1 MSFPVAHLS
10 LHAVHERFFALK
22 LEGENLGS
30 DGEAW
35 RSRKA
40 EELRRLRSALGRF
53 RAIRSMEGE
62 APEKRSEELTK
73 LSLVAEQNGWDF
85 ERSILQKLILAANG
99 NNVVWVSEIQLAS
112 SDLERFPHRQALT

>member
-1 MSFPVAHLS
+1 
-10 LHAVHERFFALK
+10 
-22 LEGENLGS
+22 
-30 DGEAW
+30 
-35 RSRKA
+35 
-40 EELRRLRSALGRF
+40 
-53 RAIRSMEGE
+53 MEGE